1 MVVLPMAKTITCL
14 YENHDQLNQFIQN
27 HELCEYPNLLV
38 QVFSSN
44 IDQSFL
50 LQLHTEIKSILPLAT
65 VIGCTGAGEIIEGQ
79 MVESKAVISF
89 TIFEKTELTSV
100 LLHQND
106 YENSYE
112 MGKSLAQ
119 QLLVFD
125 TKAMLIF
132 SAGEHVDAQSMLN
145 GLYEGSPELIV
156 AGGLAGNNGRLKE
169 SYAFTG
175 EDVTTQGVAAVALQS
190 DQLVAEAYRN
200 YQWQEIGKSF
210 AITKAKGSNI
220 YSIDHKKPI
229 QVLKQYLGKSFVDD
243 LPDSGNEFPFIMKD
257 KGEKVPLFI
266 LEILKNGAI
275 RVNRKISEGAEITFA
290 YPDIEGIVESSLQN
304 MRHLAKK
311 QVDTI
316 FVYDCMARKRFA
328 PDFTVKELG
337 MLQSI
342 SSTNGFFAYGELTGG
357 KTGAPQL
364 LGHALTYLALSENS
378 GQKQNNHKLTFKY
391 TSPAYL
397 KNVTAL
403 THLMQASHNDFFLL
417 NESLKVSEQYYESL
431 FNTNTDL
438 VFSTDINGQI
448 KSVNPAFEKTFGYSR
463 AEIIG
468 KSAMKLINSEDVPR
482 VRMHFSKALKGKEQ
496 YYNVT
501 IQSNS
506 GETNLFQIK
515 NIPIIVNDEC
525 VGIYGIG
532 RNITEQKKIE
542 DKITE
547 LAYYDHDT
555 GLPNRVKFTEQLEN
569 MLSRAKRKKRMLAV
583 LTIDIDRFKLIND
596 SLGHFAGDMVLKELA
611 YRIEKALPGGS
622 YIGRFGGDKFTVVLS
637 KDVNVEE
644 VMKNSKMIL
653 QEISK
658 PVEHKGQ
665 DFYVTASIGVSFYP
679 EDGLDEH
686 SLLKNADIATNRS
699 KNQGGNRVTF
709 FSNEMNDQAITRL
722 ELESYLRRALQKK
735 EFYLMYQPLID
746 LETGKIFGSEAL
758 IRWNHPKLGRVSPAD
773 FIPLAEETGL
783 IEEIGSWVL
792 RTACK
797 QNKKWHLL
805 GYDRISVSVNVS
817 AFQFQQPGFLKD
829 VKRALNES
837 RLEPHYLTLELTEST
852 MLKNVDYSIET
863 MRSLQK
869 LGVKVSIDD
878 FGTGYSSL
886 SYLKDLPINT
896 LKIDRSFINNLR
908 VNTSDI
914 AIVKAIITMG
924 HGLAVKVLA
933 EGVETK
939 EQIDLLKELK
949 CHYAQG
955 FYIHKPLMITDF
967 ENGLKE
973 TEILKK

>member
-1 MVVLPMAKTITCL
+1 MAKTITCL
-14 YENHDQLNQFIQN
+14 YENHEQLDHFIEN
-27 HELCEYPNLLV
+27 HELGDYPNLLI
-38 QVFSSN
+38 QVFLSK
-44 IDQSFL
+44 IDRSFL
-50 LQLHTEIKSILPLAT
+50 LQLQKDISSSLPFAT

-79 MVESKAVISF
+79 MIENKAVISF
-89 TIFEKTELTSV
+89 TIFEKTELKSV
-100 LLHQND
+100 LLHQDD
-106 YENSYE
+106 YENSYD

-119 QLLVFD
+119 RLVDFD
-125 TKAMLIF
+125 TKAMLVF
-132 SAGEHVDAQSMLN
+132 PAGANVDAQTLLN
-145 GLYEGSPELIV
+145 GLYEGNPELVV
-156 AGGLAGNNGRLKE
+156 AGGLAGSNIKSME
-169 SYAFTG
+169 HYSFTG
-175 EDVTTQGVAAVALQS
+175 TEWTTQGAVAVALQS
-190 DQLVAEAYRN
+190 DQLVVESYSN
-200 YQWQEIGKSF
+200 YKWQEIGKSF
-210 AITKAKGSNI
+210 AITKAKGKNI

-229 QVLKQYLGKSFVDD
+229 QILKQYLGKVFVED
-243 LPDSGNEFPFIMKD
+243 LPDSANEFPFIMKD

-266 LEILKNGAI
+266 LDILKNGAI
-275 RVNRKISEGAEITFA
+275 RVNREISEGEEITFA
-290 YPDIEGIVESSLQN
+290 YPDIEGIVGSSLEN
-304 MRHLAKK
+304 MKQLAKK

-328 PDFTVKELG
+328 PDFTEKELA

-342 SSTNGFFAYGELTGG
+342 STANGFFAYGEIAGG
-357 KTGAPQL
+357 NTKTPQL
-364 LGHALTYLALSENS
+364 LGHALTYLALSENN
-378 GQKQNNHKLTFKY
+378 GQKQLNRKLTFKY
-391 TSPAYL
+391 TPPVYL
-397 KNVTAL
+397 KNATAL
-403 THLMQASHNDFFLL
+403 THLMQATHNDFYLL

-438 VFSTDINGQI
+438 VFSTDLNGQI
-448 KSVNPAFEKTFGYSR
+448 KNVNPAFEKTLGYSKD
-463 AEIIG
+463 EIIG
-468 KSAMKLINSEDVPR
+468 KSAMRLIKSEDVPR

-496 YYNVT
+496 YYNVD
-501 IQSNS
+501 IQSSS

-555 GLPNRVKFTEQLEN
+555 GLPNRVKFTKQLEH
-569 MLSRAKRKKRMLAV
+569 MLSRAKKKKRMLAV
-583 LTIDIDRFKLIND
+583 LSIDIDRFKLIND

-611 YRIEKALPGGS
+611 YRIEKALPSGS

-637 KDVNVEE
+637 KDVDVEE
-644 VMKNSKMIL
+644 VMKASKMIL
-653 QEISK
+653 QEISN
-658 PVEHKGQ
+658 PVGHKGQ
-665 DFYVTASIGVSFYP
+665 DFYVTASIGVSLYP
-679 EDGLDEH
+679 EDGQDEH

-699 KNQGGNRVTF
+699 KNQGGNRITF
-709 FSNEMNDQAITRL
+709 FSNEMNEQAITRL

-746 LETGKIFGSEAL
+746 LETGEIFGSEAL
-758 IRWNHPKLGRVSPAD
+758 IRWNHPKLGLVSPAD

-792 RTACK
+792 RTACM
-797 QNKKWHLL
+797 QNKKWQLL
-805 GYDRISVSVNVS
+805 GYDSISVSVNVS
-817 AFQFQQPGFLKD
+817 AFQFQQPGFLKE
-829 VKRALNES
+829 VKRALNDS
-837 RLEPHYLTLELTEST
+837 KLEPHYLTLELTEST
-852 MLKNVDYSIET
+852 MLKNVDYSIDT
-863 MRSLQK
+863 MRSLQN

-886 SYLKDLPINT
+886 SYLKNLPINT

-939 EQIDLLKELK
+939 EQIELLKELK

-955 FYIHKPLMITDF
+955 FYIHKPLLITDF
-967 ENGLKE
+967 EKGLKDKAVLE
-973 TEILKK
+973 N

>member
-1 MVVLPMAKTITCL
+1 MVVLLMAKTITCL
-14 YENHDQLNQFIQN
+14 YENHDQLYQFIQN
-27 HELCEYPNLLV
+27 HELFEYPNLLV
-38 QVFSSN
+38 QVFSSK
-44 IDQSFL
+44 IDRPFL
-50 LQLHTEIKSILPLAT
+50 LQLQTEIREILPYAT
-65 VIGCTGAGEIIEGQ
+65 IIGCTGAGEIMEGQ
-79 MVESKAVISF
+79 MIENKVAISL
-89 TIFEKTELTSV
+89 TIFEKTELKSV
-100 LLHQND
+100 LLHQKD
-106 YENSYE
+106 FESSFE
-112 MGKSLAQ
+112 MGNRLAQ
-119 QLLVFD
+119 HLLDFD

-132 SAGEHVDAQSMLN
+132 PVGDNVDTQSLLN
-145 GLYEGSPELIV
+145 GLYEGNPELVV
-156 AGGLAGNNGRLKE
+156 AGGLAGGNGKLKE
-169 SYAFTG
+169 SFVFTG
-175 EDVTTQGVAAVALQS
+175 RELTTHGIAAVALQS
-190 DQLVAEAYRN
+190 DQLVVEVFNN
-200 YQWQEIGKSF
+200 YKWQEIGKSF
-210 AITKAKGSNI
+210 AVTKAKGRNI
-220 YSIDHKKPI
+220 YAIDNKKPI
-229 QVLKQYLGKSFVDD
+229 QILKKYLGNSFVDD

-257 KGEKVPLFI
+257 RGEKVPLFI
-266 LEILKNGAI
+266 LEVLKNGAI
-275 RVNRKISEGAEITFA
+275 RLNREIAEGTEITFA
-290 YPDIEGIVESSLQN
+290 YPDIEGIIESSLQN
-304 MRHLAKK
+304 LKQLSKK
-311 QVDTI
+311 TVDTI

-328 PDFTVKELG
+328 PDFTEKELA

-342 SSTNGFFAYGELTGG
+342 SSANGFFAYGELAGG
-357 KTGAPQL
+357 KTNSPQL
-364 LGHALTYLALSENS
+364 LGHALTYLALSEQS
-378 GQKQNNHKLTFKY
+378 EQKQVNRKLTFKY
-391 TSPAYL
+391 TTPAYL

-403 THLMQASHNDFFLL
+403 THLMQASHNDFSLL

-438 VFSTDINGQI
+438 VFSTDLNGQI
-448 KSVNPAFEKTFGYSR
+448 KSVNPAFEKTFGFSR
-463 AEIIG
+463 ADIIG
-468 KSAMKLINSEDVPR
+468 KSAMKLIQSEDVPR

-501 IQSNS
+501 IQSVS

-569 MLSRAKRKKRMLAV
+569 MLSRAKKKKRMLAV
-583 LTIDIDRFKLIND
+583 LSIDIDRFKLIND

-611 YRIEKALPGGS
+611 YRIEKALPSGS

-637 KDVNVEE
+637 KDIDVEE
-644 VMKNSKMIL
+644 VMKTSKMIL
-653 QEISK
+653 QEISN

-679 EDGLDEH
+679 EDGLDKH

-699 KNQGGNRVTF
+699 KNQGGNRITF
-709 FSNEMNDQAITRL
+709 FSNEMNDQAVTRL

-746 LETGKIFGSEAL
+746 LETGGIFGSEAL
-758 IRWNHPKLGRVSPAD
+758 IRWNHPKLGLVSPAD

-805 GYDRISVSVNVS
+805 GYDSISVSVNVS
-817 AFQFQQPGFLKD
+817 AFQFQQPGFLKE

-837 RLEPHYLTLELTEST
+837 NLEPYYLTLELTEST
-852 MLKNVDYSIET
+852 MLKNVEYSIDT
-863 MRSLQK
+863 MKSLQM

-886 SYLKDLPINT
+886 SYLKNLPINT

-955 FYIHKPLMITDF
+955 FYIHKPLLITDF
-967 ENGLKE
+967 EKGLKD
-973 TEILKK
+973 TAILKN

>member
-1 MVVLPMAKTITCL
+1 MAKTITCL
-14 YENHDQLNQFIQN
+14 YENHEQLDHFIEN
-27 HELCEYPNLLV
+27 HELCDYPNLLI
-38 QVFSSN
+38 QVFLSK
-44 IDQSFL
+44 IDRSFL
-50 LQLHTEIKSILPLAT
+50 LQLQKDISSRLPFAT

-79 MVESKAVISF
+79 MIENKAVISF
-89 TIFEKTELTSV
+89 TIFEKTELKSV
-100 LLHQND
+100 LLHQDD
-106 YENSYE
+106 YENSYD
-112 MGKSLAQ
+112 MGKSLAR
-119 QLLVFD
+119 LVDFD
-125 TKAMLIF
+125 TKAMLVF
-132 SAGEHVDAQSMLN
+132 PAGANVDAQTLLN
-145 GLYEGSPELIV
+145 GLYEGNPELVV
-156 AGGLAGNNGRLKE
+156 AGGLAGSNIKSME
-169 SYAFTG
+169 PYSFTG
-175 EDVTTQGVAAVALQS
+175 TEWTTQGAVAVALQS
-190 DQLVAEAYRN
+190 DQLVVESYSN
-200 YQWQEIGKSF
+200 YKWQEIGKSF
-210 AITKAKGSNI
+210 AITKAKGKNI

-229 QVLKQYLGKSFVDD
+229 QILKQYLGKVFVED
-243 LPDSGNEFPFIMKD
+243 LPDSANEFPFIMKD

-266 LEILKNGAI
+266 LDILKNGAI
-275 RVNRKISEGAEITFA
+275 RVNREISEGEEITFA
-290 YPDIEGIVESSLQN
+290 YPDIEGIVGSSLEN
-304 MRHLAKK
+304 MKQLAKK

-328 PDFTVKELG
+328 PDFTEKELA

-342 SSTNGFFAYGELTGG
+342 STANGFFAYGEIAGG
-357 KTGAPQL
+357 NTKTPQL
-364 LGHALTYLALSENS
+364 LGHALTYLALSENN
-378 GQKQNNHKLTFKY
+378 GQKQLNRKLTFKY
-391 TSPAYL
+391 MPPVYL
-397 KNVTAL
+397 KNATAL
-403 THLMQASHNDFFLL
+403 IHLMQATHNDFYLL

-438 VFSTDINGQI
+438 VFSTDLNGQI
-448 KSVNPAFEKTFGYSR
+448 KNVNPAFEKTLGYSKD
-463 AEIIG
+463 EIIG
-468 KSAMKLINSEDVPR
+468 KSAMRLIKSEDVPR

-496 YYNVT
+496 YYNVD
-501 IQSNS
+501 IQSSS

-555 GLPNRVKFTEQLEN
+555 GLPNRVKFTKQLEH
-569 MLSRAKRKKRMLAV
+569 MLSRAKKKKRMLAV
-583 LTIDIDRFKLIND
+583 LSIDIDRFKLIND

-611 YRIEKALPGGS
+611 YRIEKALPSGS

-637 KDVNVEE
+637 KDVDVEE
-644 VMKNSKMIL
+644 VMKASKMVL
-653 QEISK
+653 QEISN
-658 PVEHKGQ
+658 PVGHKGQ
-665 DFYVTASIGVSFYP
+665 DFYVTASIGVSLYP
-679 EDGLDEH
+679 EDGQDEH

-699 KNQGGNRVTF
+699 KNQGGNRITF
-709 FSNEMNDQAITRL
+709 FSNEMNEQAITRL

-746 LETGKIFGSEAL
+746 LETGEIFGSEAL
-758 IRWNHPKLGRVSPAD
+758 IRWNHPKLGLVSPAD

-792 RTACK
+792 RTACM
-797 QNKKWHLL
+797 QNKKWQLL

-817 AFQFQQPGFLKD
+817 AFQFQQPGFLKE
-829 VKRALNES
+829 VKRALNDS
-837 RLEPHYLTLELTEST
+837 KLEPHYLTLELTEST
-852 MLKNVDYSIET
+852 MLKNVDYSIDT
-863 MRSLQK
+863 MRSLQN

-886 SYLKDLPINT
+886 SYLKNLPINT

-939 EQIDLLKELK
+939 EQIELLKELK

-955 FYIHKPLMITDF
+955 FYIHKPLLITDF
-967 ENGLKE
+967 EKGLKDKAVLE
-973 TEILKK
+973 N

>member
-1 MVVLPMAKTITCL
+1 MVVLLMAKTITCL
-14 YENHDQLNQFIQN
+14 YENHDQLYQFIQN
-27 HELCEYPNLLV
+27 HELFEYPNLLV
-38 QVFSSN
+38 QVFSSK
-44 IDQSFL
+44 IDRPFL
-50 LQLHTEIKSILPLAT
+50 LQLQTEIREILPYAT
-65 VIGCTGAGEIIEGQ
+65 IIGCTGAGEIMEGRMIENK
-79 MVESKAVISF
+79 VAISL
-89 TIFEKTELTSV
+89 TIFEKTELKSV
-100 LLHQND
+100 LLHQKD
-106 YENSYE
+106 FENSFE
-112 MGKSLAQ
+112 MGSGLAHH
-119 QLLVFD
+119 LLDFD

-132 SAGEHVDAQSMLN
+132 PVGDNVDTQSLLN
-145 GLYEGSPELIV
+145 GLYEGNPELVV
-156 AGGLAGNNGRLKE
+156 AGGLAGGKGKLKE
-169 SYAFTG
+169 SFAFT
-175 EDVTTQGVAAVALQS
+175 ENELTTHGIAAVALQS
-190 DQLVAEAYRN
+190 DQLVVEVFNN
-200 YQWQEIGKSF
+200 YKWQEIGKSF
-210 AITKAKGSNI
+210 AITKANGRNI
-220 YSIDHKKPI
+220 YAIDNKKPI
-229 QVLKQYLGKSFVDD
+229 QILKQYLGNRFVDD

-257 KGEKVPLFI
+257 RGEKVPLFI
-266 LEILKNGAI
+266 LEVLKNGAI
-275 RVNRKISEGAEITFA
+275 RLNREIAEGTEMTFA
-290 YPDIEGIVESSLQN
+290 YPDIEGIIESSLQN
-304 MRHLAKK
+304 LKQLSKK
-311 QVDTI
+311 TVDTI

-328 PDFTVKELG
+328 PDFTEKELA

-342 SSTNGFFAYGELTGG
+342 SSANGFFAYGELAGG
-357 KTGAPQL
+357 KTNSPQL
-364 LGHALTYLALSENS
+364 LGHALTYLALSEHS
-378 GQKQNNHKLTFKY
+378 EQKQVNRKLTFKY
-391 TSPAYL
+391 TTPAHL

-403 THLMQASHNDFFLL
+403 THLMQASHNDFYLL

-438 VFSTDINGQI
+438 VFSTDLNGQI
-448 KSVNPAFEKTFGYSR
+448 KSVNPAFEKTFGFSR
-463 AEIIG
+463 ADIIG
-468 KSAMKLINSEDVPR
+468 KSAMKLIQSEDVPR

-501 IQSNS
+501 IQSVS

-569 MLSRAKRKKRMLAV
+569 MLSRAKKKKRMLAV
-583 LTIDIDRFKLIND
+583 LSIDIDRFKLIND

-611 YRIEKALPGGS
+611 YRIEKALPSGS

-637 KDVNVEE
+637 KDIDVEE
-644 VMKNSKMIL
+644 VMKTSKMIL
-653 QEISK
+653 QEISN

-679 EDGLDEH
+679 EDGLDKH

-699 KNQGGNRVTF
+699 KNQGGNRITF
-709 FSNEMNDQAITRL
+709 FSNEMNDQAVTRL

-746 LETGKIFGSEAL
+746 LETGGIFGSEAL
-758 IRWNHPKLGRVSPAD
+758 IRWNHPKLGLVSPAD

-805 GYDRISVSVNVS
+805 GYDSISVSVNVS
-817 AFQFQQPGFLKD
+817 AFQFQQPGFLKE

-837 RLEPHYLTLELTEST
+837 NLEPYYLTLELTEST
-852 MLKNVDYSIET
+852 MLKNVEYSIDT
-863 MRSLQK
+863 MKSLQM

-886 SYLKDLPINT
+886 SYLKNLPINT

-955 FYIHKPLMITDF
+955 FYIHKPLLISDF
-967 ENGLKE
+967 EKGLKD
-973 TEILKK
+973 TAILKN

>member
-1 MVVLPMAKTITCL
+1 MAKTITCL
-14 YENHDQLNQFIQN
+14 YENQEQLDHFIDNQ
-27 HELCEYPNLLV
+27 ELCDYPNLLI
-38 QVFSSN
+38 QVFLSKIERSL
-44 IDQSFL
+44 L
-50 LQLHTEIKSILPLAT
+50 LQLQKDISSRLPFAT

-79 MVESKAVISF
+79 MIENKAVISF
-89 TIFEKTELTSV
+89 TIFEKTELKSV
-100 LLHQND
+100 LLHQDD
-106 YENSYE
+106 YENSYDL
-112 MGKSLAQ
+112 GKSLAKR
-119 QLLVFD
+119 LVDFD
-125 TKAMLIF
+125 TKAMLVF
-132 SAGEHVDAQSMLN
+132 PAGANVDAQTLLN
-145 GLYEGSPELIV
+145 GLYEGNPELVV
-156 AGGLAGNNGRLKE
+156 AGGLAGSNIKSMEPYSFSGTE
-169 SYAFTG
+169 W
-175 EDVTTQGVAAVALQS
+175 TTQGAVAVALQS
-190 DQLVAEAYRN
+190 DQLVVESYSN
-200 YQWQEIGKSF
+200 YKWQEIGKSF
-210 AITKAKGSNI
+210 AITKAKGKNI

-229 QVLKQYLGKSFVDD
+229 QILKQYLGKGFVED
-243 LPDSGNEFPFIMKD
+243 LPDSANEFPFIMKD

-266 LEILKNGAI
+266 LDILKNGAI
-275 RVNRKISEGAEITFA
+275 RVNREINEGEEITFA
-290 YPDIEGIVESSLQN
+290 YPDIEGIVGSSLEN
-304 MRHLAKK
+304 MKQLAKK

-328 PDFTVKELG
+328 PDFTEKELA

-342 SSTNGFFAYGELTGG
+342 STANGFFAYGEIAGG
-357 KTGAPQL
+357 NTKKPQL
-364 LGHALTYLALSENS
+364 LGHALTYLALSENN
-378 GQKQNNHKLTFKY
+378 GQKQLNRKLTFKY
-391 TSPAYL
+391 TPPVYL
-397 KNVTAL
+397 KNATAL
-403 THLMQASHNDFFLL
+403 THLMQATHNDFYLL

-438 VFSTDINGQI
+438 VFSTDLNGQI
-448 KSVNPAFEKTFGYSR
+448 KNVNPAFEKTLGYSKD
-463 AEIIG
+463 EIIG
-468 KSAMKLINSEDVPR
+468 KSAMRLINSEDVPK

-496 YYNVT
+496 YYNVD
-501 IQSNS
+501 IQSSS

-555 GLPNRVKFTEQLEN
+555 GLPNRVKFTKQLEH
-569 MLSRAKRKKRMLAV
+569 MLSRAKKKKRMLAV
-583 LTIDIDRFKLIND
+583 LSIDIDRFKLIND

-611 YRIEKALPGGS
+611 YRIEKSLPSGS

-637 KDVNVEE
+637 KDVDVEE
-644 VMKNSKMIL
+644 GMKASKMIL

-658 PVEHKGQ
+658 PVGHKGQ
-665 DFYVTASIGVSFYP
+665 DFYVTASIGVSLYP
-679 EDGLDEH
+679 EDGQDEH

-699 KNQGGNRVTF
+699 KNQGGNRITF

-746 LETGKIFGSEAL
+746 LETGEIFGSEAL
-758 IRWNHPKLGRVSPAD
+758 IRWNHPKLGLVSPAD

-792 RTACK
+792 RTACM
-797 QNKKWHLL
+797 QNKKWQLL
-805 GYDRISVSVNVS
+805 GYDSISVSVNVS
-817 AFQFQQPGFLKD
+817 AFQFQQPGFLKE
-829 VKRALNES
+829 VKRALNDS
-837 RLEPHYLTLELTEST
+837 KLEPHYLTLELTEST
-852 MLKNVDYSIET
+852 MLKNVDYSIDT
-863 MRSLQK
+863 MKSLQN

-886 SYLKDLPINT
+886 SYLKNLPINT

-939 EQIDLLKELK
+939 EQIELLKELK

-955 FYIHKPLMITDF
+955 FYIHKPLLITDF
-967 ENGLKE
+967 EKGLKDKAVLE
-973 TEILKK
+973 N